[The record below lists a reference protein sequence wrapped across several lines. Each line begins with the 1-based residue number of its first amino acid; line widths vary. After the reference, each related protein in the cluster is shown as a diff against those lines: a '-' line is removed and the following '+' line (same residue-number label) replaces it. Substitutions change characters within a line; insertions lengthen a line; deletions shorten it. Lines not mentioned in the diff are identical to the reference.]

1 MLVQMSRFY
10 CIIFL
15 IILIIVSYNFFP
27 VYYVFGESPSF
38 SLQGINNTHHHW
50 HLEKGSFFEQES
62 AKNITQCSTK
72 REHFPFPK
80 IAAVNYISSGKT
92 LNATLWL
99 ASPFQEPTASPIV
112 LKEASMLPSSV
123 LDKHNNF
130 LHFTI
135 KKHIIKEN
143 VRKYA
148 FIIHVDSTYDI
159 GQTYQVAIDWNNTNH
174 IWRRATTESVP
185 SSLQIENRVL
195 QHENNYNLSF
205 VPGQNYVDLSL
216 NLSLLSYPSQYSIL
230 AYALD
235 AYQEDSVFCKLV
247 DVTDIVHIPPPDFG
261 MTTLPSSVSLFAG
274 ENKPVELQV
283 KSNTNLPSN
292 ISLSTDQNSTVKL
305 TFEPKKL
312 YISPFGISSSLI
324 HVKALDNATA
334 NPYTLPIKA
343 NSSFSTAVTNWL
355 TGDILTNPGTE
366 AIIRAANFNFT
377 VLVRPPPTPSEQ
389 LNAVWSAWGT
399 PISGIIGLI
408 GVVLGGIGGWLLK
421 HFKSKKGKGVQ
432 DKYKKMEDGW

>member
-1 MLVQMSRFY
+1 MVYIKKLYVMLITVA
-10 CIIFL
+10 
-15 IILIIVSYNFFP
+15 IIVSYGFFP
-27 VYYVFGESPSF
+27 ICYVFGESPSF

-50 HLEKGSFFEQES
+50 NLEKGAFFGQES

-123 LDKHNNF
+123 QDKHNNF
-130 LHFTI
+130 LHFAI

-143 VRKYA
+143 TRKYA
-148 FIIHVDSTYDI
+148 FVIHVDSTYDI
-159 GQTYQVAIDWNNTNH
+159 GQTYKVAIDWNNTNH
-174 IWRRATTESVP
+174 IWQRTTTESVP

-195 QHENNYNLSF
+195 QHKNNYNLSF
-205 VPGQNYVDLSL
+205 VPGQNYIDLSL
-216 NLSLLSYPSQYSIL
+216 NLGLLSYPSQYSIL
-230 AYALD
+230 AYAQE
-235 AYQEDSVFCKLV
+235 AYEEDSVFCKLV

-261 MTTLPSSVSLFAG
+261 MSTLPSSISLLAG

-292 ISLSTDQNSTVKL
+292 ISLSTDQNPMVKL

-324 HVKALDNATA
+324 HVKALDNATT

-343 NSSFSTAVTNWL
+343 NSSFSMPITNWL
-355 TGDILTNPGTE
+355 TGDISANNPGTE
-366 AIIRAANFNFT
+366 SIIRAANFT

-421 HFKSKKGKGVQ
+421 HFKSKKSKEGVQ
-432 DKYKKMEDGW
+432 DKYKKMEDDW